1 MQEYV
6 PYAAVI
12 LAVILFFNQTRQ
24 FIRPE
29 ELEKKHREILD
40 DAENKFAS
48 LNEVN
53 RLELRFERFE
63 EKIDQ
68 IYDILLER
76 KL

>member
-29 ELEKKHREILD
+29 ELEKKHREIL
-40 DAENKFAS
+40 AS